1 MASEQ
6 RREVR
11 RKALSKMGRLRPA
24 PGGPTQIR
32 SIHSKLRTARRGET
46 LDRARRQGLV

>member
-24 PGGPTQIR
+24 PGGPTKLW
-32 SIHSKLRTARRGET
+32 SIHSKLRTARRREAV
-46 LDRARRQGLV
+46 DRAGRQGLV